1 MTSVVAFTVGDLGFT
16 IPLGAAR
23 EVLRVRIELRA
34 VSRFADGRVLRSGV
48 SPGGDKCVGRAEV
61 ETGTRWL
68 FPLPEAPPAVL
79 GLVAHRSLLV
89 PVVDV
94 HAVYGLVPD
103 AQSPPRHLLVRPEP
117 PEAVRKR
124 RASMH
129 LLVLRVLRS
138 GERRVVALLV
148 DRVVGV
154 RRDDEPPAY
163 PFFPFDEGRIA
174 TLVGAL
180 APLELV

>member
-34 VSRFADGRVLRSGV
+34 VPRFADGRVR
-48 SPGGDKCVGRAEV
+48 RAEV

-103 AQSPPRHLLVRPEP
+103 AQSPPR
-117 PEAVRKR
+117 
-124 RASMH
+124 H

>member
-34 VSRFADGRVLRSGV
+34 VSRVADGRVHRT
-48 SPGGDKCVGRAEV
+48 EV
-61 ETGTRWL
+61 ESGTRWL
-68 FPLPEAPPAVL
+68 FPLPEAPPGVL

-94 HAVYGLVPD
+94 HAVYGLAPD
-103 AQSPPRHLLVRPEP
+103 AHSPPR
-117 PEAVRKR
+117 
-124 RASMH
+124 H

>member
-23 EVLRVRIELRA
+23 EVLRVR
-34 VSRFADGRVLRSGV
+34 VADGRVLRSGF

-61 ETGTRWL
+61 ESGTRWL
-68 FPLPEAPPAVL
+68 FPLPEAPPGVL

-94 HAVYGLVPD
+94 HAVYGLAPE
-103 AQSPPRHLLVRPEP
+103 AHSPPR
-117 PEAVRKR
+117 
-124 RASMH
+124 H

-148 DRVVGV
+148 DRVLGV
-154 RRDDEPPAY
+154 RRDDEPPTC
-163 PFFPFDEGRIA
+163 PFFPFDEGRVA

>member
-34 VSRFADGRVLRSGV
+34 VSRVADGRVHRT
-48 SPGGDKCVGRAEV
+48 EV
-61 ETGTRWL
+61 ESGTRWL
-68 FPLPEAPPAVL
+68 FPLPEAPPGVL

-94 HAVYGLVPD
+94 HAVYGLAPD
-103 AQSPPRHLLVRPEP
+103 AHSPPR
-117 PEAVRKR
+117 
-124 RASMH
+124 H

-163 PFFPFDEGRIA
+163 PFFPFDEGRVA